1 MVKAIVFDL
10 GGVLIDLD
18 FDRSVRA
25 FREILG
31 YEKITE
37 ILDLYHQKGIYGE
50 MEGGQITADEFR
62 AEVLKDSRPGCVPAD
77 VDRAMAGLLVGM
89 DPAKVTLLKELA
101 KNREAKQGSGK
112 TAVPAAEGMAGG
124 KDYKLLDTSVIIQST
139 GFESPATLM
148 TGSPMFPTTLVF
160 LPDALNISPTS
171 VVVVVFPFVPVIPTK
186 MPFARRYASSSSPT
200 ISHPCSIALMTKVL
214 SGSTPGL
221 STIMSYWL
229 KSSGIVP

>member
-50 MEGGQITADEFR
+50 MEGGRITADEFR

-89 DPAKVTLLKELA
+89 DPAKVGLLEELA
-101 KNREAKQGSGK
+101 KDYPIYGVQFHPESIMTPEGEKILRNFLGK
-112 TAVPAAEGMAGG
+112 
-124 KDYKLLDTSVIIQST
+124 
-139 GFESPATLM
+139 
-148 TGSPMFPTTLVF
+148 
-160 LPDALNISPTS
+160 
-171 VVVVVFPFVPVIPTK
+171 
-186 MPFARRYASSSSPT
+186 
-200 ISHPCSIALMTKVL
+200 
-214 SGSTPGL
+214 
-221 STIMSYWL
+221 
-229 KSSGIVP
+229 

>member
-62 AEVLKDSRPGCVPAD
+62 AEVLKDSRPGCV
-77 VDRAMAGLLVGM
+77 G
-89 DPAKVTLLKELA
+89 TC
-101 KNREAKQGSGK
+101 Q
-112 TAVPAAEGMAGG
+112 
-124 KDYKLLDTSVIIQST
+124 
-139 GFESPATLM
+139 
-148 TGSPMFPTTLVF
+148 
-160 LPDALNISPTS
+160 
-171 VVVVVFPFVPVIPTK
+171 
-186 MPFARRYASSSSPT
+186 
-200 ISHPCSIALMTKVL
+200 
-214 SGSTPGL
+214 GL
-221 STIMSYWL
+221 SHLRT
-229 KSSGIVP
+229 VEQQRDFRAAHA